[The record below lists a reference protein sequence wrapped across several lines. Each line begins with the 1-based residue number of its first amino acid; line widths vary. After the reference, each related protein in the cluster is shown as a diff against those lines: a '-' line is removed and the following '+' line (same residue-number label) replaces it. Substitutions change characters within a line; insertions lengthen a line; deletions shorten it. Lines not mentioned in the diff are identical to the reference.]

1 MSTLASFVTR
11 FEWNG
16 RDTTAK
22 KTRTGRFVFLLA
34 KILVLSL
41 PLFGLG
47 SRLLGRLG
55 GAGLLLDLG
64 VGHSRRWNARWA
76 GRGWGDRERG
86 DPYTEL
92 EGYGSRRGQG

>member
-16 RDTTAK
+16 RDTTAN

-64 VGHSRRWNARWA
+64 VGHSRRWNAKWA
-76 GRGWGDRERG
+76 GRLGGTGGGGE
-86 DPYTEL
+86 P
-92 EGYGSRRGQG
+92 